1 MASWPTATPGD
12 GVVKRG
18 ADGALDAV
26 GAAMNYQERGV
37 SLVRTRRDAGG
48 SDAALEGARWTATNV
63 LIRNGRR
70 AGLTLDRQGFALTG
84 DATSRTDDP
93 LPAGLDLYR
102 EADVVGPYY
111 AHCERLVRR
120 ACEGAKTVVA
130 FDHNVRSEA
139 GRAASRKLIGGNAV
153 QAANRTRPRRP
164 TASHPG
170 QCGRPPHRHSRHIF
184 SPPLPRRAPRRSF
197 TETTPP

>member
-1 MASWPTATPGD
+1 MASSWPTATPGD
-12 GVVKRG
+12 GVVERG
-18 ADGALDAV
+18 ADGTLDAV

-70 AGLTLDRQGFALTG
+70 VELTLDRQGFTLTG
-84 DATSRTDDP
+84 DGTTTSDDP

-111 AHCERLVRR
+111 AHCERLVQR
-120 ACEGAKTVVA
+120 ACKGAKTVVA

-139 GRAASRKLIGGNAV
+139 GRAAARKLIGGNAV
-153 QAANRTRPRRP
+153 QAAHRPRPCRP
-164 TASHPG
+164 AASHPG
-170 QCGRPPHRHSRHIF
+170 RHDRPRIDTGTF

-197 TETTPP
+197 TETTPL